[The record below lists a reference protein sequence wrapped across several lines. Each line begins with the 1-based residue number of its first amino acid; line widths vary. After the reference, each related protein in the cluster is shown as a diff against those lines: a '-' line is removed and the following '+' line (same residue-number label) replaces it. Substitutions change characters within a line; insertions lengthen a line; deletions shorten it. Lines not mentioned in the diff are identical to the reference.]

1 MANMSNVSPDPGAV
15 GIIGLGEAGQV
26 HATAARRSRTAR
38 LVAVADMRPELLR
51 PFEDQGVRSYR
62 DAAEL
67 IADPQVGTVCVC
79 LPHHLHLPV
88 ALAAI
93 RAGRNVLV
101 EKPLANSVE
110 EGQEMVGAA
119 AAAGVALGVSHNQIF
134 YAPHAEA
141 KRLIDTGAIGKP
153 VLIRLRLGMGPRF
166 RDWRDS
172 PDLNGG
178 GALADAGIHRL
189 YLALHLFGPVRG
201 VHAVLDT
208 PRSQYET
215 FAVVVL
221 EFQSGARGIIEANHY
236 GPAWTFDDEIE
247 IVGSDATLRLAGIES
262 LFVGYRSA
270 PALSMFRD
278 RQWQD
283 VPVQPDD
290 WSASVEA
297 SVTGF
302 LDAVT
307 AGRQPP
313 VTGADG
319 LETLRLLERIYD
331 TAAVLDG
338 GNLARG

>member
-1 MANMSNVSPDPGAV
+1 MADPSADPGAV

-26 HATAARRSRTAR
+26 HAAAVRRSDKAR
-38 LVAVADMRPELLR
+38 LVAVADTRSDLVS
-51 PFEDQGVRSYR
+51 PFEAEGVPGYT
-62 DAAEL
+62 DAGEL
-67 IADPQVGTVCVC
+67 IADPQVGSVCVC

-88 ALAAI
+88 GLAAI
-93 RAGRNVLV
+93 RAGRNVLI
-101 EKPLANSVE
+101 EKPLANSVAQ
-110 EGQEMVGAA
+110 GMQLVDAA
-119 AAAGVALGVSHNQIF
+119 FAAGVALGVSHNQIF

-141 KRLIDTGAIGKP
+141 KRLIEGGEIGRP

-166 RDWRDS
+166 PDWRDS

-208 PRSQYET
+208 PRSRYET

-338 GNLARG
+338 GSPARG